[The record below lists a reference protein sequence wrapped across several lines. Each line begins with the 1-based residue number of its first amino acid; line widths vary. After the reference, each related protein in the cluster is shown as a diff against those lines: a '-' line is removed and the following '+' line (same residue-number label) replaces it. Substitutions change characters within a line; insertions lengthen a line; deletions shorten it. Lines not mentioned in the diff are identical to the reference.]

1 MDKAALARRN
11 FEEGYNCCQSVVL
24 AFAPETGLS
33 ADTAALLAAGL
44 GGGVSRLREVCGA
57 VSGAA
62 VVLGM
67 LHGSVNPLD
76 QEAKTALYAEVQ
88 ELAVEFERRNGSY
101 ICRDLLGLPPRAGRP
116 RSFGAHAPVLPEA
129 ALRRAYRQHGGPFG
143 KASGGRKKSGFAGR
157 KWLTEPGECVIL

>member
-76 QEAKTALYAEVQ
+76 QEAKTALYAVVQ

-101 ICRDLLGLPPRAGRP
+101 ICRDLLGLPPGRDDP
-116 RSFGAHAPVLPEA
+116 APSARTPQYYQKRRCGELIASMA
-129 ALRRAYRQHGGPFG
+129 ALLEKHLAEEKNP
-143 KASGGRKKSGFAGR
+143 ASPEENG
-157 KWLTEPGECVIL
+157 